1 MSFLSIFKSVG
12 FQIIQMVQFLSK
24 AIKLEDPYQ
33 EQLLAGRQKK
43 RQGATCNAMVLPLE
57 AMPRL
62 LTRIIDFS
70 IWSRRRTVWRKYIVV
85 VHPLASSQL
94 GAHPPLPPMTDPHN
108 EYNYTNTNTQI
119 RIHKYN
125 VNGAHP
131 GIKPAGSSSTP
142 PMTDPQLRIQSH
154 K

>member
-33 EQLLAGRQKK
+33 EQLLPGRQKK
-43 RQGATCNAMVLPLE
+43 RQGATCNAIGFPLE

-108 EYNYTNTNTQI
+108 EYNYTDTNTQI
-119 RIHKYN
+119 QIHRYEYTN
-125 VNGAHP
+125 
-131 GIKPAGSSSTP
+131 T
-142 PMTDPQLRIQSH
+142 M
-154 K
+154 